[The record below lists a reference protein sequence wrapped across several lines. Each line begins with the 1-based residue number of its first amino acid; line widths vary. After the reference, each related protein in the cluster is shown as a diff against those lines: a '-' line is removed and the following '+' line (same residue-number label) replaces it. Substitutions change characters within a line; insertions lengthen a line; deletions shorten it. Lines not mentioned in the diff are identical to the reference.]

1 MSSVLKAIGVLG
13 AVGTGVGITAWLST
27 TRTKNVVSM
36 HGGCDPISGRT
47 LTRVIVAN
55 VPWYHGLFSSSEPTS
70 FAVQT
75 WSLCADNQLLSSEQ
89 ITEKE
94 FAQFFSNAKR
104 MTLYWDPVSPFVTS
118 LCTKYGLVQQLF
130 EDRTEHPISYIELV
144 KQEQLPK

>member
-1 MSSVLKAIGVLG
+1 MVRTFMAIGVLG
-13 AVGTGVGITAWLST
+13 AIATAVGLST

-36 HGGCDPISGRT
+36 HGGRDPISGRT

-70 FAVQT
+70 FTVQT
-75 WSLCADNQLLSSEQ
+75 WSWRPDDQLLSSEH

-94 FAQFFSNAKR
+94 LAQFFSDAKR
-104 MTLYWDPVSPFVTS
+104 LTLYWNPESPFVTS
-118 LCTKYGLVQQLF
+118 LCTQYGFEQQLF

-144 KQEQLPK
+144 KQEQVPN